1 MDAELRQAH
10 AEMRRR
16 ETLCREGLVGQGEPE
31 LPRYADL
38 VKPKEGGGEG
48 GETRECRTGEEG

>member
-38 VKPKEGGGEG
+38 VKPKEGRWG
-48 GETRECRTGEEG
+48 RW